1 MTATAGERVLQSLG
15 ITDPQDIDLE
25 AIAWTQG
32 AVVNYR
38 PLESCEA
45 RIIGSSKRAVI
56 SVNSRSP
63 ERRRR
68 FSLAHELGHWHH
80 HRARVLFCDKDDIG
94 NYAGSAINPERQADS
109 FASDLILPNF
119 LLVPRLQKFKK
130 VTLAAAREVSDEFCA
145 SLTATLLK
153 VTLSNIFPIA
163 VACYAK
169 TMRRRWFEK
178 APMIQ
183 PWWLPVQ
190 MLDAQ
195 TFATEMLLNRTAEH
209 NFPRKMPADAWFD
222 FKGSDRFEVS
232 EQSFLLP
239 DDEIFAGFTHRK
251 ALPRGSAIQNV
262 VIPFRVLIYK

>member
-1 MTATAGERVLQSLG
+1 MTAAERILQALG
-15 ITDPQDIDLE
+15 IADPHDIDLE

-45 RIIGSSKRAVI
+45 RIIGSSRKAVI

-63 ERRRR
+63 DRRQR

-80 HRARVLFCDKDDIG
+80 HRGRVLLCDKHDIG
-94 NYAGSAINPERQADS
+94 NFGGSAINPERQADA
-109 FASDLILPNF
+109 FASDLILPNY
-119 LLVPRLQKFKK
+119 LLAPRLMKIKK
-130 VTLAAAREVSDEFCA
+130 PTLAAARELSDEFCA
-145 SLTATLLK
+145 SLTATILK
-153 VTLSNIFPIA
+153 MTMSNRLPMAI
-163 VACYAK
+163 VCYDQ
-169 TMRRRWFEK
+169 TMRRRWFER

-190 MLDAQ
+190 ILDPQ
-195 TFATEMLLNRTAEH
+195 TFAAEMLLKGAAEQS
-209 NFPRKMPADAWFD
+209 FPRKMPADAWFD

-239 DDEIFAGFTHRK
+239 DDEILVVLT
-251 ALPRGSAIQNV
+251 LPEGAAV
-262 VIPFRVLIYK
+262 

>member
-1 MTATAGERVLQSLG
+1 MTAAERLLQSLG
-15 ITDPQDIDLE
+15 IADPQDIDLE

-45 RIIGSSKRAVI
+45 RIIGSKRKAVI

-80 HRARVLFCDKDDIG
+80 HRGRVLFCDKHDIG
-94 NYAGSAINPERQADS
+94 NFGRSAINPERQADT
-109 FASDLILPNF
+109 FASDLILPDY
-119 LLVPRLQKFKK
+119 LLTPRLLKIRRP
-130 VTLAAAREVSDEFCA
+130 TLAAARELANEFCA

-153 VTLSNIFPIA
+153 MTLSNRYPMAI
-163 VACYAK
+163 ACYGK
-169 TMRRRWFEK
+169 TLQRRWFEK

-190 MLDAQ
+190 TLDPQ
-195 TFATEMLLNRTAEH
+195 TFAAEMLLKGAVEQS
-209 NFPRKMPADAWFD
+209 FPRKMPADAWFD
-222 FKGSDRFEVS
+222 FKGCDRFEVS
-232 EQSFLLP
+232 EQSFPLP
-239 DDEIFAGFTHRK
+239 DEEILVVLT
-251 ALPRGSAIQNV
+251 LPDAAV
-262 VIPFRVLIYK
+262 A